1 MHSYHNT
8 MVCSIS
14 VHRIL
19 PKPEGSDFLEQTDIT
34 NKLVK
39 KAIRGNV
46 DAYGKLFEIYKDYL
60 YRTAFTAMKNEDAA
74 MDAVSDC
81 MLNGFRSIHSLK
93 TPEYFKTWITKIL
106 YNAINDYYRKNTLTE
121 PFTDFEFPATEENV
135 SREEQL
141 DLYRAID
148 LLPENHKNVV
158 ILKYFN
164 DLKINEI
171 AYVMNI
177 PEGSVKAYLSRA
189 KEELRNILIA

>member
-8 MVCSIS
+8 MVLSMS

-19 PKPEGSDFLEQTDIT
+19 PKPEGSDYLEQTDIT

-46 DAYGKLFEIYKDYL
+46 DAYGSLFEIYKDYL

-106 YNAINDYYRKNTLTE
+106 HNAINDYYRKNTLTE
-121 PFTDFEFPATEENV
+121 PLTDFEFPAAEQKV
-135 SREEQL
+135 STEEQL
-141 DLYRAID
+141 DLYHAID
-148 LLPENHKNVV
+148 LLSDKYKNVI

-189 KEELRNILIA
+189 KEELRHILIA